1 MFYNITLADIMGQA
15 LIPNRNSDKMLY
27 LINKTAL
34 FICIYYDFILYS
46 QKMRNIRDNSVIRT
60 FKIMK

>member
-1 MFYNITLADIMGQA
+1 MFYNITLADIMGLA
-15 LIPNRNSDKMLY
+15 LITNCNSDKILY
-27 LINKTAL
+27 LINNTAL
-34 FICIYYDFILYS
+34 FTCIYYDFLLYS

>member
-1 MFYNITLADIMGQA
+1 MGQA

>member
-1 MFYNITLADIMGQA
+1 MGLA
-15 LIPNRNSDKMLY
+15 LITNCNSDKILY
-27 LINKTAL
+27 LINNTAL
-34 FICIYYDFILYS
+34 FTCIYYDFLLYS